1 MRTFKTIP
9 ESHVAGRK
17 REIKRLLSYLGE
29 GDCCSIVGM
38 SNVGKS
44 ELLRAAYQFEVRPQT
59 LPESKGAYMLVYID
73 LNLMLEMTEQG
84 FYEIII
90 RSLLTEM
97 QNRRADGELRERIS
111 LSYESIVNPK
121 SEFLIS
127 HAFNEALTTFVQEW
141 DPGVVLF
148 FDEFDHPF
156 ATIDGRVFLNLRA
169 LRDRYGQ
176 RLLYV
181 TATCRRLHEIRG
193 GRDAGEYCELFTHQ
207 TIYLPPLQEPHARA
221 LVDTFAE
228 EELATFDAQEIG
240 LILSHADGHPD
251 LLKSV
256 CYVMLAV
263 QSEEKRISLSPRFRQ
278 ERLQERLDSDQAIH
292 SECAKLWLDLSPNE
306 RKAMLAC
313 VAVKETPDPEIMTSL
328 QQLYLVR
335 ETSDG
340 PRPFCSLFQSFVRRR
355 RLDQRTESRGIRVDV
370 EAGSVRVDG
379 ILLPPLTDLEY
390 RLLLL
395 LYGHLDQICDKYSI
409 VEAVWGEEYIDEVDD
424 ARIEKLVSRLRQK
437 VEPNPSQP
445 SYILTVRGRGYR
457 LVSQ

>member
-1 MRTFKTIP
+1 MRTTKTIP
-9 ESHVAGRK
+9 ESHIAGRE

-29 GDCCSIVGM
+29 GDCCSVVGM

-97 QNRRADGELRERIS
+97 QNHRADGGLREHIS
-111 LSYESIVNPK
+111 QSYENIVNPK

-127 HAFNEALTTFVQEW
+127 HAFNQALTTFTQEW
-141 DPGVVLF
+141 TPGVVFF

-156 ATIDGRVFLNLRA
+156 ATIEGRVFLNLRA
-169 LRDRYGQ
+169 LRDRYGH

-193 GRDAGEYCELFTHQ
+193 GREAGEYCELFTHQ
-207 TIYLPPLQEPHARA
+207 TVYLPPLQELHARV
-221 LVDTFAE
+221 LIDDFIQDE
-228 EELATFDAQEIG
+228 HIPFDAQEIE
-240 LILSHADGHPD
+240 LILSHADGHPA
-251 LLKSV
+251 LLESA
-256 CYVMLAV
+256 CYVMSRMK
-263 QSEEKRISLSPRFRQ
+263 SEEKSISLSPRFRQ

-292 SECAKLWLDLSPNE
+292 AECAKLWLDLSPNE

-313 VAVKETPDPEIMTSL
+313 VALNETPDPEIMTSL

-335 ETSDG
+335 ETPDG

-355 RLDQRTESRGIRVDV
+355 RFDQRAESRGIRIDV
-370 EAGSVRVDG
+370 EAGSVQVDG
-379 ILLPPLTDLEY
+379 VLLPPLTELEY

-409 VEAVWGEEYIDEVDD
+409 VEAVWGVEYIDEVDD

-445 SYILTVRGRGYR
+445 SYLLTVRGRGYR